1 MYSTSSNSKGIPLNC
16 ISKDLLEPIFYGICD
31 IGTLSRCRRVCTD
44 FNQLFAEK
52 KIFER
57 CLTIYTPEKKML
69 DHWKS
74 ILSAYDQNHPYFSS
88 FFGNILTN
96 NDNLISIDFEFFYKI
111 FPIIKNEKDPVRLSL
126 LQHTLQIS
134 LKAINSIFAPVAFLQ
149 YYKALETSYKPEKK
163 PEPSFSSNASLC
175 LDFFKSLIGKQ
186 KYISLEQILSKLPKE
201 NVIQIKKETI
211 DLLDDRIR
219 SYNSYESTE
228 KSDWC
233 FKLLDALILLTNDR
247 NIEVASRAHDI
258 LEKLIASANRHQALT
273 FSHFVLIKEHL
284 SIAYTLCKA
293 IIIQSTIH
301 GISFLTIAIQSFFEL
316 EPLLKNA
323 SFSSIFVRCAIMTAL
338 LLNTGAIVQFVS
350 SIKQCIEYETRFD
363 SNSVRSSLM
372 LFGVTNLSLL
382 MSYLFLGAPTQ
393 TGSPV

>member
-1 MYSTSSNSKGIPLNC
+1 M
-16 ISKDLLEPIFYGICD
+16 
-31 IGTLSRCRRVCTD
+31 
-44 FNQLFAEK
+44 
-52 KIFER
+52 
-57 CLTIYTPEKKML
+57 
-69 DHWKS
+69 
-74 ILSAYDQNHPYFSS
+74 
-88 FFGNILTN
+88 
-96 NDNLISIDFEFFYKI
+96 
-111 FPIIKNEKDPVRLSL
+111 RLSL

-134 LKAINSIFAPVAFLQ
+134 LKAINGIFAPVAFLQ
-149 YYKALETSYKPEKK
+149 YYKVLATSYKPEKK
-163 PEPSFSSNASLC
+163 PEPSFWSGASLC

-186 KYISLEQILSKLPKE
+186 KYISLQQILSKLPKE

-258 LEKLIASANRHQALT
+258 LEKLIAGANHHQALT
-273 FSHFVLIKEHL
+273 FSHNVLIREHL

-301 GISFLTIAIQSFFEL
+301 GLWFLIIAFGSIS
-316 EPLLKNA
+316 EPALKNA
-323 SFSSIFVRCAIMTAL
+323 SFSSMFVFCAIITAL

-363 SNSVRSSLM
+363 SNSFRSSLM

-382 MSYLFLGAPTQ
+382 MSYLFLG
-393 TGSPV
+393 SPLEKQRTLE